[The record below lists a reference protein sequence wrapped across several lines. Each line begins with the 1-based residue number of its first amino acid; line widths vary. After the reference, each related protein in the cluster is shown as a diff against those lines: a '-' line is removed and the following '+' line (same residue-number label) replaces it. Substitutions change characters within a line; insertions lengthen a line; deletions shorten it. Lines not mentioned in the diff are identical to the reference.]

1 MITIEPINDDNV
13 WKVCNLQ
20 VSESQ
25 RDFVATNEQSIIEAY
40 TTIIQNKIALP
51 YALKHNEDTVGFV
64 MLGYDRIDADD
75 PAIADGNYC
84 LWRYMID
91 AKCQGKGYGRAGIE
105 AVLEF
110 IKSAPVGEAKACW
123 LSYEPENSVAQKLYA
138 SFGFEETGEICS
150 DELVAVKVFD

>member
-1 MITIEPINDDNV
+1 
-13 WKVCNLQ
+13 
-20 VSESQ
+20 
-25 RDFVATNEQSIIEAY
+25 
-40 TTIIQNKIALP
+40 
-51 YALKHNEDTVGFV
+51 

-91 AKCQGKGYGRAGIE
+91 AKYQGKGYGRAGIE